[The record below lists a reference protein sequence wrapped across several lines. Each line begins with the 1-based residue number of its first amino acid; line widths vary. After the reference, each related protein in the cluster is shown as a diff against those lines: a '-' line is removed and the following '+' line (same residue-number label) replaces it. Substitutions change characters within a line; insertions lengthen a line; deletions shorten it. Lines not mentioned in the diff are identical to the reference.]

1 MFYFQSL
8 DVIQDYD
15 DNIESLKANI
25 DYCQENIAE
34 CQSSIVQME
43 EAKVRSVLFYFIV
56 YFYALLT
63 WFMHVKIGFSNTFFT
78 HLCARIIKIGVFL
91 MII

>member
-1 MFYFQSL
+1 MWKFYFQSL

-43 EAKVRSVLFYFIV
+43 EARVRSLLFYFIV
-56 YFYALLT
+56 YFYIP
-63 WFMHVKIGFSNTFFT
+63 WFIVSEDLIF
-78 HLCARIIKIGVFL
+78 
-91 MII
+91 